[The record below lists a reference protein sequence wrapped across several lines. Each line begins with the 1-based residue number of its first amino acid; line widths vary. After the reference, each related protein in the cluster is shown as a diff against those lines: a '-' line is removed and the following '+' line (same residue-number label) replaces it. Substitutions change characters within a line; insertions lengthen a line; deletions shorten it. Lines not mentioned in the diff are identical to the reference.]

1 MEKNT
6 KLSRLKIRWLNT
18 RVLVLMLLGVLFSV
32 FQGQAQIYT
41 YTGSAQTVSLPAGSY
56 EIEAW
61 GADGGNTTGTNSNA
75 GVAKLGG
82 KGGYARGILTL
93 TTPTT
98 LSIYVGGKG
107 NTEGLNVPGGF
118 NGGGN
123 SGDGTSTSGVCG
135 SGGGASDVRVGGNAL
150 TDRVIVAGGG
160 GGAGY
165 QECNGAANVIS
176 GGHGGGLT
184 GGTPIVGSYAN
195 RLGQGGTQTAG
206 GAGGTEI
213 NYGATPGAGSFGL
226 GGNGGTATSTSGN
239 GAGGGGGWYG
249 GGAGSHGYYCAGG
262 GGGGSSY
269 IGGVTTGVTM
279 MYGDPGFLP
288 NPDATGNG
296 TVVIT
301 SMAPCTGTPTA
312 GTASIIPR
320 NCPSEPFT
328 LSVSGA
334 TKQGGITY
342 QWQRSDAGANNFSD
356 INGATTATYIVTNQ
370 TVASDYR
377 FVVTCTYSNSTDIS
391 NIVTEIGGV
400 VTANFYES
408 FDVVATGSTT
418 NPTVPECWTYIR
430 NSTVTT
436 LYGYTTAAAG
446 QTGQGFYT
454 YRSAAGDGDL
464 YLISPETD
472 NLGNGTKQLRFSAR
486 VSSATYETTQKFE
499 IYTMDG
505 NTATAN
511 KTLIQGN
518 IPLEVG
524 WQEFIVALPAT
535 TDDFFMFSFERD
547 GGLTYV
553 YLDDVY
559 YEDLLPCMFPS
570 NIQVSNI
577 TGTTADISWVPS
589 TAPGVTGYEYEVRDS
604 SGTVVTS
611 GIATSP
617 AIGNAPVQGLTGAT
631 TYTVYVRSVCG
642 TTTGPWTTFPAKF
655 NTLCPV
661 FTANFFEGF
670 EDYSTGGTTNQNAPL
685 CWTNL
690 NTAFST
696 SVYGYISGTPN
707 TGLRSFYMYRTLLS
721 SGPGDL
727 MLISPET
734 DNLGI
739 GTKQIRFSVR
749 SSSTSYTPQLSIYTM
764 DDNTAT
770 ANKTLVQS
778 IPLTSTAYTEYIVP
792 LPVTSDDYFAFSL
805 EHTSPTHYPAIYLDD
820 IYYEDLSPCVFPV
833 GLDATNIT
841 TTGATI
847 SWNPSMAINLS
858 GYEYEVRT
866 SGDAGSGSTGLVL
879 SGTVGAYVNNV
890 NLTGLDHSTSYT
902 VYIRSICGTT
912 EGDWTLYPLTFNTL
926 CGIITGSFFEGFENT
941 DTGGTTN
948 NTVPNCWT
956 YLKTG
961 SNATYP
967 YGYTSTSY
975 PKTGSKHFYTYQGAT
990 YDDEVTLVSPETDN
1004 LGNGTKRLRFSAR
1017 LLNTGDGQKLS
1028 IYSMDD
1034 NTATANKTLLQTID
1048 VPSTAYQEFIVYF
1061 PANTT
1066 DDYFAFSFDN
1076 ESMTKYIYI
1085 VDIYYEDAP
1094 PCKPIEDYA
1103 IQISNADKTGFTVNW
1118 QDLYNTTQVAYEV
1131 EVRES
1136 GAPGS
1141 AGAAFMTT
1149 TAVGVTSAVV
1159 TGLNPSTKYT
1169 VYVRA
1174 KCSPLETSDWNKGV
1188 DASTLCDYPNFVS
1201 YTQSLVLCGP
1211 QKAQLSAVLSDSLAS
1226 AFWYDAP
1233 TDGEPL
1239 FEGLDFISDE
1249 IVTQD
1254 RSFWLRSG
1262 AISPNVDVQAGDG
1275 TEIDAGN
1282 WTFLYSLY
1290 HAYKHQYIFT
1300 ADELAEY
1307 GLAAGPISALKF
1319 DIVSVGNY
1327 NPRLDFSISLGTTT
1341 ATVGTTTMVDNN
1353 TLTEVYNNSAQPL
1366 NTGIMTFTFTTPYV
1380 WDGVSN
1386 VVVQVVSNNGAWGS
1400 PYGQVR
1406 GHITPEIR
1414 TSLHYTDNIATST
1427 LLATTTP
1434 TGVNSATAN
1443 KRPNTVFVG
1452 TAGCMSPMIEIP
1464 VTVGPKP
1471 DFELSSYKVTSCE
1484 GGTSELVSIATNLGG
1499 YDTFVWS
1506 PTTGVSGDATTGWT
1520 FTATTDQE
1528 YTLTASQSN
1537 GICEYVKKVLV
1548 FSGVKPEANPNL
1560 ATAYNVCANEI
1571 IELDVFEELP
1581 SMVAIGDGLTTTA
1594 ANSEVSAF
1602 VQSEVYSKQQYIYS
1616 ASELIALGVNGT
1628 GYITGL
1634 SFNTINSGASFDNA
1648 NYTIKIKTTNNT
1660 SFANNNFETGA
1671 FTIVYARDVHTH
1683 TFQDWQQF
1691 TFDNPFLWDGQ
1702 SNILVQ
1708 ITQEGTGNNANNA
1721 QTYYTDVTGMNVGL
1735 YATDE
1740 LDADP
1745 ATGARTSNRLD
1756 ARFFF
1761 EQSTVTWSP
1770 ATNLFVDAA
1779 ATVPYIAGQN
1789 ALTVYHTS
1797 SQAANQVYTA
1807 TLTAPNNC
1815 VATES
1820 YTIDT
1825 IVAGVP
1831 VVASQ
1836 QTFCGSTPVSDISV
1850 TGHQG
1855 APLNFYNS
1863 ATSTTPIT
1871 TISQSGTYYVE
1882 SGQGDCV
1889 SNRVAF
1895 TVSIVTLSDP
1905 TVTQFTQVVCGSGT
1919 VADLEATGN
1928 SGAQIQWFSSAT
1940 STTPLPSTQ
1949 GLVNNTTYYAAQTMN
1964 GCESGRVAVL
1974 VNVNPAPAALTA
1986 QTINICGNLTYDG
1999 ANLNQLGGAELVWYQ
2014 SPTSQQ
2020 PIPGTG
2026 QIASGTYYVS
2036 QKVNGCESPRAQ
2048 IIVTAQSGTVPA
2060 PTATTQNIC
2069 GSGTVADLVAQTI
2082 TGGVAVWYNSS
2093 SSTTPLQPT
2102 DVLSSGTYYVA
2113 QQVGNCLSAK
2123 VPVSV
2128 RITSVTMPSVSPF
2141 NLCEGATVADLVLP
2155 TPTGTTYKW
2164 YINSTSTVPLDPA
2177 DVLSSGYYFVVRD
2190 QSGCESA
2197 RVQVQV
2203 TIGSRPSSP
2212 TGASPQDFVNYAEIG
2227 ELIMDQTNV
2236 VWYLTYEDAMN
2247 GVNPLPANMP
2257 LVHETTYYAVIIGS
2271 NGCPSLPTAVEVTVT
2286 LGVNDFDLTQLKYY
2300 PNPTSDLLT
2309 ISYNEPIVKVEV
2321 FDLNGR
2327 MIMNRDFDKETVELD
2342 FSRLSSGTYMLNIKT
2357 KDSSQFVKIVKK

>member
-82 KGGYARGILTL
+82 KGGYARGIMTI
-93 TTPTT
+93 TTTTT
-98 LSIYVGGKG
+98 LSIYDVGKSS
-107 NTEGLNVPGGF
+107 TEDLNDAGGV

-135 SGGGASDVRVGGNAL
+135 SSGGASDVIVGGNAL

-408 FDVVATGSTT
+408 FDAVATGSTT

-604 SGTVVTS
+604 SGAVVTS
-611 GIATSP
+611 GVATSP
-617 AIGNAPVQGLTGAT
+617 GIFNAPVSGLTGAT

-661 FTANFFEGF
+661 FTASFFEGF
-670 EDYSTGGTTNQNAPL
+670 EDYATGSSTNQNAPL

-690 NTAFST
+690 NTTTSA
-696 SVYGYISGTPN
+696 SVYGYITSSLAN
-707 TGLRSFYMYRTLLS
+707 TGSRAFYMYRTLLT

-739 GTKQIRFSVR
+739 GTKQVRFSIR

-764 DDNTAT
+764 NDNTALAT
-770 ANKTLVQS
+770 KTLVQS
-778 IPLTSTAYTEYIVP
+778 IPITSTSYTEYIVP
-792 LPVTSDDYFAFSL
+792 LPVTADDYFALAL
-805 EHTSPTHYPAIYLDD
+805 EHSNPGEYPAVYIDD
-820 IYYEDLSPCVFPV
+820 IYYEDLSPCVYPI
-833 GLDATNIT
+833 GLTAANIT
-841 TTGATI
+841 ESGAMI
-847 SWNPSMAINLS
+847 SWSPSMAIGLT

-866 SGDAGSGSTGLVL
+866 SGAAGSGATGLVT
-879 SGTVGAYVNNV
+879 SGAVGPYVNTV
-890 NLTGLDHSTSYT
+890 DLTGLLDHSTTYT
-902 VYIRSICGTT
+902 VYVRTICGTT
-912 EGDWTLYPLTFNTL
+912 TGDWTLLPLTFDTL
-926 CGIITGSFFEGFENT
+926 CGVIVGNFFEGFENGP
-941 DTGGTTN
+941 TGSSTN
-948 NTVPNCWT
+948 HNAPACWT
-956 YLKTG
+956 YLQSGPSVT
-961 SNATYP
+961 NP
-967 YGYTSTSY
+967 YGYVGTIN
-975 PKTGSKHFYTYQGAT
+975 PKTGSRAYYTYRGST
-990 YDDEVTLVSPETDN
+990 NTGESILVSPETDN
-1004 LGNGTKRLRFSAR
+1004 LGNGTKRLRFSTR
-1017 LLNTGDGQKLS
+1017 LYYTGSTYGQKLS
-1028 IYSMDD
+1028 IYSMDN
-1034 NTATANKTLLQTID
+1034 NTLTANRTLLTTIN
-1048 VPSTAYQEFIVYF
+1048 VTSTAYQEYIVYF

-1066 DDYFAFSFDN
+1066 DDYFAFSFDD
-1076 ESMTKYIYI
+1076 EGMAKYIFLD
-1085 VDIYYEDAP
+1085 DIYYEDAP
-1094 PCKPIEDYA
+1094 PCKPIEDHTV
-1103 IQISNADKTGFTVNW
+1103 QITNVDKTGFTVDW
-1118 QDLYNTTQVAYEV
+1118 QDIYNANPVAYEV
-1131 EVRES
+1131 EVRET
-1136 GAPGS
+1136 GVPGS
-1141 AGAAFMTT
+1141 AGAAFLTT
-1149 TAVGVTSAVV
+1149 TAVGVTSATVS
-1159 TGLNPSTKYT
+1159 GLNAATKYT

-1174 KCSPLETSDWNKGV
+1174 KCTPLLTSDWNNGV
-1188 DASTLCDYPNFVS
+1188 DASTFCDYAELVT

-1211 QKAQLSAVLSDSLAS
+1211 QKVHLSAVVSDSLAS
-1226 AFWYDAP
+1226 AYWYDAP

-1239 FEGLDFISDE
+1239 YEGLDFVSE
-1249 IVTQD
+1249 EVVTQN
-1254 RSFWLRSG
+1254 RSYWLRSG
-1262 AISPNVDVQAGDG
+1262 AISPNVDVQAGSG
-1275 TEIDAGN
+1275 TETDAEN

-1327 NPRLDFSISLGTTT
+1327 NPRLDFSISLGTTPN
-1341 ATVGTTTMVDNN
+1341 TVASTTMIDNT
-1353 TLTEVYNNSAQPL
+1353 TLTQVYSNAAQPL
-1366 NTGIMTFTFTTPYV
+1366 STGIMTFTFTTPYV

-1406 GHITPEIR
+1406 GHITPEVR

-1452 TAGCMSPMIEIP
+1452 TAGCMSPMI
-1464 VTVGPKP
+1464 
-1471 DFELSSYKVTSCE
+1471 
-1484 GGTSELVSIATNLGG
+1484 
-1499 YDTFVWS
+1499 
-1506 PTTGVSGDATTGWT
+1506 
-1520 FTATTDQE
+1520 
-1528 YTLTASQSN
+1528 
-1537 GICEYVKKVLV
+1537 
-1548 FSGVKPEANPNL
+1548 
-1560 ATAYNVCANEI
+1560 
-1571 IELDVFEELP
+1571 
-1581 SMVAIGDGLTTTA
+1581 
-1594 ANSEVSAF
+1594 
-1602 VQSEVYSKQQYIYS
+1602 
-1616 ASELIALGVNGT
+1616 
-1628 GYITGL
+1628 
-1634 SFNTINSGASFDNA
+1634 
-1648 NYTIKIKTTNNT
+1648 
-1660 SFANNNFETGA
+1660 
-1671 FTIVYARDVHTH
+1671 
-1683 TFQDWQQF
+1683 
-1691 TFDNPFLWDGQ
+1691 
-1702 SNILVQ
+1702 
-1708 ITQEGTGNNANNA
+1708 
-1721 QTYYTDVTGMNVGL
+1721 
-1735 YATDE
+1735 
-1740 LDADP
+1740 
-1745 ATGARTSNRLD
+1745 
-1756 ARFFF
+1756 
-1761 EQSTVTWSP
+1761 
-1770 ATNLFVDAA
+1770 
-1779 ATVPYIAGQN
+1779 
-1789 ALTVYHTS
+1789 
-1797 SQAANQVYTA
+1797 
-1807 TLTAPNNC
+1807 
-1815 VATES
+1815 
-1820 YTIDT
+1820 
-1825 IVAGVP
+1825 
-1831 VVASQ
+1831 
-1836 QTFCGSTPVSDISV
+1836 
-1850 TGHQG
+1850 
-1855 APLNFYNS
+1855 
-1863 ATSTTPIT
+1863 
-1871 TISQSGTYYVE
+1871 
-1882 SGQGDCV
+1882 
-1889 SNRVAF
+1889 
-1895 TVSIVTLSDP
+1895 
-1905 TVTQFTQVVCGSGT
+1905 
-1919 VADLEATGN
+1919 
-1928 SGAQIQWFSSAT
+1928 
-1940 STTPLPSTQ
+1940 
-1949 GLVNNTTYYAAQTMN
+1949 
-1964 GCESGRVAVL
+1964 
-1974 VNVNPAPAALTA
+1974 
-1986 QTINICGNLTYDG
+1986 
-1999 ANLNQLGGAELVWYQ
+1999 
-2014 SPTSQQ
+2014 
-2020 PIPGTG
+2020 
-2026 QIASGTYYVS
+2026 
-2036 QKVNGCESPRAQ
+2036 
-2048 IIVTAQSGTVPA
+2048 
-2060 PTATTQNIC
+2060 
-2069 GSGTVADLVAQTI
+2069 
-2082 TGGVAVWYNSS
+2082 
-2093 SSTTPLQPT
+2093 
-2102 DVLSSGTYYVA
+2102 
-2113 QQVGNCLSAK
+2113 
-2123 VPVSV
+2123 
-2128 RITSVTMPSVSPF
+2128 
-2141 NLCEGATVADLVLP
+2141 
-2155 TPTGTTYKW
+2155 
-2164 YINSTSTVPLDPA
+2164 
-2177 DVLSSGYYFVVRD
+2177 
-2190 QSGCESA
+2190 
-2197 RVQVQV
+2197 
-2203 TIGSRPSSP
+2203 
-2212 TGASPQDFVNYAEIG
+2212 
-2227 ELIMDQTNV
+2227 
-2236 VWYLTYEDAMN
+2236 
-2247 GVNPLPANMP
+2247 
-2257 LVHETTYYAVIIGS
+2257 
-2271 NGCPSLPTAVEVTVT
+2271 
-2286 LGVNDFDLTQLKYY
+2286 
-2300 PNPTSDLLT
+2300 
-2309 ISYNEPIVKVEV
+2309 
-2321 FDLNGR
+2321 
-2327 MIMNRDFDKETVELD
+2327 
-2342 FSRLSSGTYMLNIKT
+2342 
-2357 KDSSQFVKIVKK
+2357 

>member
-1 MEKNT
+1 MKILHNN
-6 KLSRLKIRWLNT
+6 LKEQHKQRSIIWRS
-18 RVLVLMLLGVLFSV
+18 VCMLLLAFMTFTQS
-32 FQGQAQIYT
+32 
-41 YTGSAQTVSLPAGSY
+41 SAQFT
-56 EIEAW
+56 I
-61 GADGGNTTGTNSNA
+61 NTTGTPGNFSNNNGSGLTTFNFVNNNAFAVMITDVSASVSGTYSNA
-75 GVAKLGG
+75 EAYLYTSATPVTGPPGVVSTASVLPWVQVANQQVNTVGSPTPQQV
-82 KGGYARGILTL
+82 LT
-93 TTPTT
+93 
-98 LSIYVGGKG
+98 
-107 NTEGLNVPGGF
+107 GLNVIIPANTTVGMAVGVF
-118 NGGGN
+118 TAGN
-123 SGDGTSTSGVCG
+123 SSGIMGYYTMPSSTFTYS
-135 SGGGASDVRVGGNAL
+135 
-150 TDRVIVAGGG
+150 
-160 GGAGY
+160 
-165 QECNGAANVIS
+165 
-176 GGHGGGLT
+176 T
-184 GGTPIVGSYAN
+184 GGVDMVFSPTSA
-195 RLGQGGTQTAG
+195 
-206 GAGGTEI
+206 
-213 NYGATPGAGSFGL
+213 YGATGYTVAASNNPRGFVGSITFIP
-226 GGNGGTATSTSGN
+226 AIP
-239 GAGGGGGWYG
+239 
-249 GGAGSHGYYCAGG
+249 CA
-262 GGGGSSY
+262 
-269 IGGVTTGVTM
+269 
-279 MYGDPGFLP
+279 
-288 NPDATGNG
+288 
-296 TVVIT
+296 
-301 SMAPCTGTPTA
+301 GTPTA
-312 GTASIIPR
+312 GTADVTPASR
-320 NCPSEPFT
+320 ACASQPFT
-328 LSVSGA
+328 LSLTGSTIASG
-334 TKQGGITY
+334 ISY
-342 QWQRSDAGANNFSD
+342 QWESTPTGTAAWAP
-356 INGATTATYIVTNQ
+356 IPTATTSTFVVTNQ

-377 FVVTCTYSNSTDIS
+377 CVVTCANSSSSDTSNV
-391 NIVTEIGGV
+391 VTVTQPSV

-408 FDVVATGSTT
+408 FDAVATGNTT

-879 SGTVGAYVNNV
+879 SGTVGAYVNSV

-902 VYIRSICGTT
+902 VYIRSICGTA
-912 EGDWTLYPLTFNTL
+912 EGEWTLYPLTFNTL

-941 DTGGTTN
+941 EIGGTTN
-948 NTVPNCWT
+948 NTVPACWT
-956 YLKTG
+956 YIKTG
-961 SNATYP
+961 SNATNP
-967 YGYTSTSY
+967 YGYTATTA
-975 PKTGSKHFYTYQGAT
+975 PKTGSKHFYTYFTAAT
-990 YDDEVTLVSPETDN
+990 DGYLLLVSPETDN
-1004 LGNGTKRLRFSAR
+1004 LGSGTKRLRFSSR
-1017 LLNTGDGQKLS
+1017 LGYTGTYGQKLS

-1034 NTATANKTLLQTID
+1034 NTVTANRTLLTTID
-1048 VPSTAYQEFIVYF
+1048 VNSVAYQEYIVYF

-1085 VDIYYEDAP
+1085 DDIYYEDAP
-1094 PCKPIEDYA
+1094 PCKPIEDYT

-1233 TDGEPL
+1233 TVGEPL

-1290 HAYKHQYIFT
+1290 HAYKHQYIFA

-1571 IELDVFEELP
+1571 TKLDVLVELP
-1581 SMVAIGDGLTTTA
+1581 NRVAFGDGLTTTGV
-1594 ANSEVSAF
+1594 NSEISAF

-1616 ASELIALGVNGT
+1616 ANELITLGVDGA
-1628 GYITGL
+1628 GYINGL
-1634 SFNTINSGASFDNA
+1634 SLNTINSGASLDNA
-1648 NYTIKIKTTNNT
+1648 NYTIKMMATNNT
-1660 SFANNNFETGA
+1660 SFASNNFATGD
-1671 FTIVYARDVHTH
+1671 FKTVYTRDIHTH
-1683 TFQDWQQF
+1683 TFQGWQQF
-1691 TFDNPFLWDGQ
+1691 DFDSPFYWDGQ
-1702 SNILVQ
+1702 ANIVVQ
-1708 ITQEGTGNNANNA
+1708 ITQEGMGGNVNNA
-1721 QTYYTDVTGMNVGL
+1721 QTYYTDVPNHNVGL

-1745 ATGARTSNRLD
+1745 TSGTRTTNRLD
-1756 ARFFF
+1756 ARFDF

-1779 ATVPYIAGQN
+1779 ATVPYVCGQN
-1789 ALTVYHTS
+1789 ALTVYHLSNQTAS
-1797 SQAANQVYTA
+1797 QVYTA
-1807 TLTAPNNC
+1807 TLTGPNDC
-1815 VATES
+1815 VTTES

-1825 IVAGVP
+1825 IIAGVP
-1831 VVASQ
+1831 VVAHQS
-1836 QTFCGSTPVSDISV
+1836 FCQATPVSSIAV

-1855 APLNFYNS
+1855 APLTFYDSPS
-1863 ATSTTPIT
+1863 ATTPIT
-1871 TISQSGTYYVE
+1871 TVFQSGTYYVQT
-1882 SGQGDCV
+1882 GQGDCV
-1889 SNRVAF
+1889 SIRVAF
-1895 TVSIVTLSDP
+1895 TVSIVTLADP
-1905 TVTQFTQVVCGSGT
+1905 TVTQFTQVVCGNGT
-1919 VADLEATGN
+1919 VADLKATAIN
-1928 SGAQIQWFSSAT
+1928 GAEIEWFSSAT
-1940 STTPLPSTQ
+1940 STTPLPDTQ

-1964 GCESGRVAVL
+1964 GCISGRIGVL
-1974 VNVNPAPAALTA
+1974 VNVNPAPVALTS
-1986 QTINICGNLTYDG
+1986 QTIDICGNLTYDG
-1999 ANLNQLGGAELVWYQ
+1999 ANLNQLAGADLVWYQ
-2014 SPTSQQ
+2014 SATSTQ

-2026 QIASGTYYVS
+2026 QIAPGTYYVS
-2036 QKVNGCESPRAQ
+2036 QKVNGCESARTQ

-2069 GSGTVADLVAQTI
+2069 GGGTVEDLVAQTT
-2082 TGGVAVWYNSS
+2082 TGGIAVWYNSS
-2093 SSTTPLQPT
+2093 SSTTPMQST
-2102 DVLSSGTYYVA
+2102 DALVSGTYYVA
-2113 QQVGNCLSAK
+2113 QQVGNCLSVK

-2128 RITSVTMPSVSPF
+2128 RIISTTLPSVSPF
-2141 NLCEGATVADLVLP
+2141 NLCEGATVADLVMP
-2155 TPTGTTYKW
+2155 TPTGTAYKW
-2164 YINSTSTVPLDPA
+2164 YLNSTSTVALDPT
-2177 DVLSSGYYFVVRD
+2177 DVLSSGFYFVVRD
-2190 QSGCESA
+2190 QSG
-2197 RVQVQV
+2197 
-2203 TIGSRPSSP
+2203 
-2212 TGASPQDFVNYAEIG
+2212 
-2227 ELIMDQTNV
+2227 
-2236 VWYLTYEDAMN
+2236 
-2247 GVNPLPANMP
+2247 
-2257 LVHETTYYAVIIGS
+2257 
-2271 NGCPSLPTAVEVTVT
+2271 
-2286 LGVNDFDLTQLKYY
+2286 
-2300 PNPTSDLLT
+2300 
-2309 ISYNEPIVKVEV
+2309 
-2321 FDLNGR
+2321 LNLEEYKFR
-2327 MIMNRDFDKETVELD
+2327 
-2342 FSRLSSGTYMLNIKT
+2342 
-2357 KDSSQFVKIVKK
+2357 